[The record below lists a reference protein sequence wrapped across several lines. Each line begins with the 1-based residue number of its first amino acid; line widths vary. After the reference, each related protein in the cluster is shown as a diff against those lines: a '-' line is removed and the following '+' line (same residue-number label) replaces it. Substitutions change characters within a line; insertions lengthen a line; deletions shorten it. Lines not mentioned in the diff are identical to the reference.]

1 MLHKK
6 ANAAMGI
13 IVALSSGS
21 AIAMEPRPAKKSVA
35 CAIAG
40 GAKLAP
46 GSIRAAEICRLIETA
61 AREKVP
67 GAAFTVKVRAPSAS
81 MLVATVRMDDGRVLP
96 EQTLGV
102 SDGVVDRRSIAR
114 FAAAIAAQVADAV
127 RR

>member
-21 AIAMEPRPAKKSVA
+21 AIAMESRPAKSVA

-40 GAKLAP
+40 STKLAP

>member
-6 ANAAMGI
+6 ANAAIGI
-13 IVALSSGS
+13 VVALSSGS
-21 AIAMEPRPAKKSVA
+21 AIAMEPRPAKSVA
-35 CAIAG
+35 CAMASG
-40 GAKLAP
+40 SKLAP
-46 GSIRAAEICRLIETA
+46 GSIRAADVCGLIQA
-61 AREKVP
+61 AVRKKVP
-67 GAAFTVKVRAPSAS
+67 GAAYSVKVRAPSAL
-81 MLVATVRMDDGRVLP
+81 MLVATVRMNDGRVLP

>member
-6 ANAAMGI
+6 ANAAIGI
-13 IVALSSGS
+13 VVALSSGS
-21 AIAMEPRPAKKSVA
+21 AIAMEPRPAKSVA

-40 GAKLAP
+40 GTKLAP

-67 GAAFTVKVRAPSAS
+67 GAAFTVRVRAPSAS